1 MTELYVGLI
10 SGTSMDGI
18 DVAVVDF
25 DRGTR
30 VHALATIP
38 FDPDT
43 RAQLDEV
50 RRDPDRF
57 PVSALARLDARL
69 GERFAQA
76 TLMVLEQAGLRAQD
90 IRAIG
95 CHGQTIL
102 HRAGPDDEPPH
113 TLQIADP
120 HRLAAL
126 TGITVVADFRRAD
139 LAAGGQ
145 GAPLAPLIHQALL
158 TDEREN
164 RAVVNLG
171 GIANIT
177 VLPARGGVSGF
188 DTGPANCFL
197 DWWYRQHHSDRFDA
211 EGRWA
216 ASGQVDQAWLDQLL
230 ADPYYALPPPKS
242 TGIEYFSV
250 ESLRRQLPE
259 WADERPADIQAT
271 LAELSAVSLCD
282 AIRTTAPDTERVL
295 ICGGGAHNHHL
306 IRQVARRMDCPVQSS
321 AEHGLD
327 PDAVEAVL
335 FAWLAREQL
344 AGRRV
349 DTRSITGARHLIQPG
364 VLINRP
370 DA

>member
-1 MTELYVGLI
+1 MAERYVGLI

-25 DRGTR
+25 DRGEA
-30 VHALATIP
+30 VLALDTIP
-38 FDPDT
+38 FDPAT
-43 RAQLDEV
+43 RAELDEV
-50 RRDPDRF
+50 RRDPDCF
-57 PVSALARLDARL
+57 PVAALARLDARL
-69 GERFAQA
+69 GECFARA
-76 TLMVLEQAGLRAQD
+76 TLKVLDQAGLEARD

-120 HRLAAL
+120 HRIAAL
-126 TGITVVADFRRAD
+126 TGIAVVADFRRAD

-158 TDEREN
+158 GDECEHRV
-164 RAVVNLG
+164 VVNLG

-177 VLPARGGVSGF
+177 VLPAGGGVSGF

-197 DWWYRQHHSDRFDA
+197 DWWYRQHHDDRFDA

-216 ASGQVDQAWLDQLL
+216 ARGRVDQAWLDRLL

-250 ESLRRQLPE
+250 DSLRRQLPD
-259 WADERPADIQAT
+259 WANDRPADIQAT
-271 LAELSAVSLCD
+271 LAELTAVSLCD
-282 AIRTTAPDTERVL
+282 AIRGAAAGTERVL
-295 ICGGGAHNHHL
+295 VCGGGAHNHHL
-306 IRQVARRMDCPVQSS
+306 IRQIARRLECPVQST
-321 AEHGLD
+321 ADHGLD

-335 FAWLAREQL
+335 FAWLAREHL

-349 DTRSITGARHLIQPG
+349 DTRSITGARHLIQSG
-364 VLINRP
+364 VLIDP
-370 DA
+370 PGA

>member
-145 GAPLAPLIHQALL
+145 GAPLAPLIHRALL
-158 TDEREN
+158 TDASRDIGSWSTWAASLTL
-164 RAVVNLG
+164 RCCR
-171 GIANIT
+171 
-177 VLPARGGVSGF
+177 PDGGVSGF

-197 DWWYRQHHSDRFDA
+197 DWWYRQHH
-211 EGRWA
+211 
-216 ASGQVDQAWLDQLL
+216 Q
-230 ADPYYALPPPKS
+230 
-242 TGIEYFSV
+242 
-250 ESLRRQLPE
+250 
-259 WADERPADIQAT
+259 
-271 LAELSAVSLCD
+271 
-282 AIRTTAPDTERVL
+282 
-295 ICGGGAHNHHL
+295 
-306 IRQVARRMDCPVQSS
+306 
-321 AEHGLD
+321 
-327 PDAVEAVL
+327 
-335 FAWLAREQL
+335 
-344 AGRRV
+344 
-349 DTRSITGARHLIQPG
+349 
-364 VLINRP
+364 
-370 DA
+370 